1 MIVCKDNSWFMFNTT
16 FPPTLLVAIYYL
28 DHYRLNLH
36 LLAIII
42 IVMVMIILTDKCSR
56 FVINGHWKWCRISC
70 LAGALLCID
79 SDWGNLWTSA
89 PLPHSY
95 FDQNHYKYYHDQ
107 DLTSVSFT
115 FRIQSLLIP
124 ASTAA
129 NNSQQASRFSS
140 LATMR
145 SRCIS
150 SSSSSSLGHSRP
162 SASLST
168 TNIVDLLSTIIV
180 LF

>member
-42 IVMVMIILTDKCSR
+42 IVMVMIIIIVIMIILTDKCSR

-95 FDQNHYKYYHDQ
+95 FDQNHYRYYHDQ

-150 SSSSSSLGHSRP
+150 SSSSLGHGRP
-162 SASLST
+162 TAGMA
-168 TNIVDLLSTIIV
+168 
-180 LF
+180 